1 MIYDVSDQLLG
12 GEGMRRRNYIKDF
25 LIDVFIIYILV
36 CFQNTF
42 FDLFFPN
49 RNDENVLFFD
59 DQVITILITNIII
72 NTYYDIKK
80 LVGNNNLQNG

>member
-1 MIYDVSDQLLG
+1 
-12 GEGMRRRNYIKDF
+12 MRRRNYIKDF